1 MVSDFCFGHRKCPFW
16 EWEKATFAAFTHFR
30 KVVQSWFKKLFWNR
44 DCNVVSN
51 LFVEITIYNFDLL
64 HSALHIAYVILSST
78 EYCAAA
84 YVAKIWR
91 WVLQTPHLTRLKP
104 AQLAASG
111 SLHPDRDGSLQG
123 RPSLEISCSTDC
135 WQICNRANRRTRF
148 LLKHIT
154 GNLRADLGRELRR
167 NAQGLI
173 DAKLLNAIF

>member
-1 MVSDFCFGHRKCPFW
+1 M
-16 EWEKATFAAFTHFR
+16 
-30 KVVQSWFKKLFWNR
+30 
-44 DCNVVSN
+44 VSN

-123 RPSLEISCSTDC
+123 RPSLEISCTTGRYAIG
-135 WQICNRANRRTRF
+135 QIGAPVF
-148 LLKHIT
+148 Y
-154 GNLRADLGRELRR
+154 
-167 NAQGLI
+167 
-173 DAKLLNAIF
+173 

>member
-1 MVSDFCFGHRKCPFW
+1 MFWAPEMPVLGVRKSHIRCFYSLQKSGPIMI
-16 EWEKATFAAFTHFR
+16 
-30 KVVQSWFKKLFWNR
+30 QKLFWNQ

-64 HSALHIAYVILSST
+64 HSALHSAYVILSST
-78 EYCAAA
+78 EYSAAA

-123 RPSLEISCSTDC
+123 RPSLEISCTTDC